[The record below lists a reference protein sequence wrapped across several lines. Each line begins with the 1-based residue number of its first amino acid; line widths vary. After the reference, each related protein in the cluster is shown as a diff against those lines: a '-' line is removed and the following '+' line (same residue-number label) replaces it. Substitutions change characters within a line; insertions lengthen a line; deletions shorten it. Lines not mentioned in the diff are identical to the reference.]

1 MWTVLSLE
9 GRREASLTGV
19 NESNAWGTHSPYTER
34 MTIDLRQMRHAL
46 ALTEHGNFARA
57 AVALR
62 LSQPALSRSIQTLE
76 QQAGTVLFL
85 RTSAGVVPTDVGRI
99 LIQRARQVVLLAAE
113 LDQEVLSNQSLRSGH
128 VNVGGGPFTAAS
140 TLSVALSRFV
150 SAYPQISVRLQVRDW
165 DELLRQLRAR
175 ELDFFVAET
184 STLLQEHDLDIEA
197 MIGHPLFFV
206 SRTGHPLAARGR
218 ITPVDTF
225 SFPFVSP
232 ARIPPRLLEPM
243 LAAKRRADPA
253 AAARAFPSVECNS
266 LSVVR
271 NIVANSDAITAAT
284 LPSMA
289 AELERGDIV
298 VLGSEPWLSVSY
310 GLVRLK
316 GHPMSSASEKFR
328 EFVVDAERAVA
339 VEEQRLSGLLK
350 TGLLQTD
357 MLKTGS
363 LKATAE
369 KARAARGRA
378 PPRRRA

>member
-1 MWTVLSLE
+1 
-9 GRREASLTGV
+9 
-19 NESNAWGTHSPYTER
+19 

-46 ALTEHGNFARA
+46 ALTEHGSFARA

-76 QQAGTVLFL
+76 QQAGTALFL
-85 RTSAGVVPTDVGRI
+85 RTSAGVVPTDVGRV

-140 TLSVALSRFV
+140 TLSIALSRFV
-150 SAYPQISVRLQVRDW
+150 TAYPQINVRLQVRDW
-165 DELLRQLRAR
+165 DELLHQLRAR

-197 MIGHPLFFV
+197 MAGHPLFFV
-206 SRTGHPLAARGR
+206 ARAGHPLAARGR

-225 SFPFVSP
+225 LFPFVAP

-243 LAAKRRADPA
+243 LAAKRMAEPA

-266 LSVVR
+266 ISVVK
-271 NIVANSDAITAAT
+271 NIVAESDAITAAT
-284 LPSMA
+284 LPIMA
-289 AELERGDIV
+289 AELERGSIV
-298 VLGSEPWLSVSY
+298 VLGSEPWLSVNY
-310 GLVRLK
+310 GLVKLK

-328 EFVVDAERAVA
+328 EFVVDAELAVA
-339 VEEQRLSGLLK
+339 VEEKRLLGLLKSGLSK
-350 TGLLQTD
+350 TGLL
-357 MLKTGS
+357 KS
-363 LKATAE
+363 PAA
-369 KARAARGRA
+369 KARAARGRTR
-378 PPRRRA
+378 PRPNG